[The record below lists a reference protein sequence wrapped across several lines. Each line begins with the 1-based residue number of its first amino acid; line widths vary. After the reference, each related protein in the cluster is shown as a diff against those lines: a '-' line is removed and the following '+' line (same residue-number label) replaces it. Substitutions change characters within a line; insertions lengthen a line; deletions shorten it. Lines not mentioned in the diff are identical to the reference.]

1 MTRKEA
7 SSTGGAKK
15 QVTVTINGKKYPA
28 DEGEILLGVA
38 VREKIAIPHLCYEP
52 SLDPYGACRLCM
64 VEVIKDG
71 KREMTTSCTLR
82 AAEGL
87 EVVTDTPAIVKYRNV
102 LFELYL
108 AEAPKS
114 EVIKEMAA
122 RYGVTKTRFLKKLDT
137 TDSLGNKC
145 VLCGLCVRAC
155 TEIMGA
161 GAIGFVNRG
170 PYTVVNTPYFEPTKD
185 CFGCGACVKVCPTK
199 AVEFE
204 DVGSE
209 RVMTSWSGTKVPLAR
224 CDCCGGYYAP
234 KALAIST
241 LAHITP
247 SLREEIAAL
256 CPVCRG
262 RRIAR
267 DEILAGRGGGAGSHG

>member
-1 MTRKEA
+1 MKLGEENG
-7 SSTGGAKK
+7 SGGPDK
-15 QVTVTINGKKYPA
+15 QVTVIINGKKYPA
-28 DEGEILLGVA
+28 SEGEILLGVA

-52 SLDPYGACRLCM
+52 ALDPYGACRLCM
-64 VEVIKDG
+64 VSVIRHG
-71 KREMTTSCTLR
+71 KQEMTTSCTLL

-87 EVVTDTPAIVKYRNV
+87 EIVTDTPDIAKHRNI

-114 EVIKEMAA
+114 DVIKAMAA
-122 RYGVTKTRFLKKLDT
+122 RYGVTKTRFLKKLDN

-155 TEIMGA
+155 NEIMGA
-161 GAIGFVNRG
+161 GAIGFINRG
-170 PYTVVNTPYFEPTKD
+170 PYTMVNTPYAEPTKD
-185 CFGCGACVKVCPTK
+185 CYGCTACAKVCPTN

-204 DVGSE
+204 DKGTE
-209 RVMTSWSGTKVPLAR
+209 RVMVSWSGTKVALAR

-234 KALAIST
+234 KALAKSM

-247 SLREEIAAL
+247 SLQEEIVAL
-256 CPVCRG
+256 CPACRG
-262 RRIAR
+262 KKIAR
-267 DEILAGRGGGAGSHG
+267 DQTLARCGGAGNHG